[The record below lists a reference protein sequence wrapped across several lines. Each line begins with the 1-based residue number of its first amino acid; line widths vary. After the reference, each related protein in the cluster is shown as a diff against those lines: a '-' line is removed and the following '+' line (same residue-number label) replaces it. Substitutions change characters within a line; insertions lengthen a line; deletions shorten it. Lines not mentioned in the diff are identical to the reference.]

1 MGKKYNKG
9 EWSELYAFA
18 KLLKEGKMYA
28 ADENVNMIEDVYF
41 PILKILRAE
50 SDTDEF
56 EYEPGQVIKIFKN
69 NELIDEVDVE
79 TVKDNAQ
86 MLFDRIF
93 EGGDTSGAFEISEMD
108 DFLDTMHMTKI
119 KAPSSE
125 KVDMTLQIHDINT
138 GFSPV
143 VGFSVKSDVGS
154 APTLLNAGKNTRI
167 RYEVKGIN
175 DDDVQVINAID
186 SSVSREYMKE
196 RMTELSRR
204 SDDIVF
210 SNVKEQ
216 IFEDNL
222 ILIDSLLPS
231 ILGEMVLLHYK
242 IIANGTYDCEMLINM
257 LSEFNPLNY
266 RQRNV
271 YRYKFKKMLTAAALG
286 MTAGKEWDGYEA
298 ATGGYI
304 IIKKDGDV
312 LCYHLYNR
320 DYFEEYLMRN
330 TQFDRP
336 SASRHDYGYVYKE
349 GDSYYIDLNIQVRFK
364 SIKSANEMYSFKWNE
379 KANKVREYA
388 RLVYNGVEIETE

>member
-1 MGKKYNKG
+1 MGRNYNKG

-41 PILKILRAE
+41 PILKILREESAAE
-50 SDTDEF
+50 EF
-56 EYEPGQVIKIFKN
+56 AYEPGQVIKIFRN
-69 NELIDEVDVE
+69 DELIDEVSAE
-79 TVKDNAQ
+79 TVAENAQ
-86 MLFDRIF
+86 LLFDKIF
-93 EGGDTSGAFEISEMD
+93 EGGATSGAFEINEID
-108 DFLDTMHMTKI
+108 DFLDNMHVTKI
-119 KAPSSE
+119 KASSSE

-138 GFSPV
+138 GFNPI

-154 APTLLNAGKNTRI
+154 PPTLLNAGKNTRI
-167 RYEVKGIN
+167 SYEVKGIT
-175 DDDVQVINAID
+175 DDDMREINGID

-196 RMTELSRR
+196 RMSELCRR
-204 SDDIVF
+204 ADVIVF
-210 SNVKEQ
+210 DKVKEQ
-216 IFEDNL
+216 VFEDNL

-242 IIANGTYDCEMLINM
+242 IIANGTYDCELLIDL
-257 LSEFNPLNY
+257 LSEFNPLGY
-266 RQRNV
+266 RQSNV

-336 SASRHDYGYVYKE
+336 SASRHDYGYVYKVGE
-349 GDSYYIDLNIQVRFK
+349 KYYIDLNIQVRFK
-364 SIKSANEMYSFKWNE
+364 SIKSANEIYSDKWNE
-379 KANKVREYA
+379 KADKVREHA
-388 RLVYNGVEIETE
+388 RLIYNGEEITI